1 MLKVDWHEEE
11 FEDTKDLIRIRKSKK
26 NNGQRKRTNNDIQT
40 YTYNWSDDKG
50 HRIFVIDC
58 IHYEVQD

>member
-26 NNGQRKRTNNDIQT
+26 NNGQRKRTNNDIET
-40 YTYNWSDDKG
+40 YT
-50 HRIFVIDC
+50 
-58 IHYEVQD
+58 